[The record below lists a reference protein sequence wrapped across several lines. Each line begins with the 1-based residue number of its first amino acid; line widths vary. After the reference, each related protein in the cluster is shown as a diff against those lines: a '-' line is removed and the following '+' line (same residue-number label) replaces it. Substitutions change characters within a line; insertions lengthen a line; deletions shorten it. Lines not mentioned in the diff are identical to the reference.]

1 MNSELY
7 NDKWKAMKEEISL
20 VGGNADAVIEA
31 LRDHHE
37 MYSDSLLEWLAKLYS
52 KGIGG
57 FYYSNSARDNS
68 GFLPDV
74 ESTLQALNLIHYSGI
89 IDSDDELPKAM
100 RRKIA
105 MFVCSLLDIDDGYI
119 YHPQWG
125 KDITDSR
132 RGRDLQWAVDLSHRL
147 KFKLPYPTANER
159 LKQNLDENDQSSVI
173 ALPEYLRSKKAFIE
187 YLEKFD
193 WKTNS
198 YYSGNNLAAQVRQL
212 SAAGLLDTAI
222 DFLEDVR
229 NKENGLWAEKPGY
242 DAVNGAFKISFLY
255 QEANRP
261 FNYAD
266 KVVMTAMDCITSF
279 DEPTVTTCYI
289 YNTWYTI
296 SNLLSNAK
304 NSASSDRGADF
315 IEKVNKECLLRAPEA
330 IRATSKKLAVF
341 MKKDGSFSMCPH
353 RTAALSQGAPVA
365 RRLPNGEHPNEGDI
379 NATVIASTSTNVK
392 IFECLGFGGNKI
404 IPLYSKDSYS
414 AFFYNL
420 KY

>member
-7 NDKWKAMKEEISL
+7 NDKWKDLKEEISNK
-20 VGGNADAVIEA
+20 GGNADAVIEA

-37 MYSDSLLEWLAKLYS
+37 MYSDSLLEWLARLYS
-52 KGIGG
+52 KGVGG

-125 KDITDSR
+125 KDITDAR

-147 KFKLPYPTANER
+147 KFKLPYPTAIER
-159 LKQNLDENDQSSVI
+159 LKQSLDENDQNSVI
-173 ALPEYLRSKKAFIE
+173 ELPEYLKSKKAFIE
-187 YLEKFD
+187 YLEKYD

-222 DFLEDVR
+222 DFLEEVR
-229 NKENGLWAEKPGY
+229 NKETGLWAEKPGY

-279 DEPTVTTCYI
+279 EEPTVTVCYI

-296 SNLLSNAK
+296 SNLLFNAQK
-304 NSASSDRGADF
+304 ACGGGTDF
-315 IEKVNKECLLRAPEA
+315 IVKVNKECLLRAPEA
-330 IRATSKKLAVF
+330 IRATSKKLSSF
-341 MKKDGSFSMCPH
+341 MKKDGSLSMCPH

-365 RRLPNGEHPNEGDI
+365 RYLPNGNPPNEGDI
-379 NATVIASTSTNVK
+379 NATVLGSTSTNVK
-392 IFECLGFGGNKI
+392 IFECLGLGSHL
-404 IPLYSKDSYS
+404 IPLYAKDSYS